1 MLVAAL
7 TVALVARPTQTS
19 LLLLLAAIVLSFLAL
34 AFNGLYEQDDVGPG
48 HSTPD
53 EIMRIAISVTL
64 GAWAACV
71 VGMVARSAELGII
84 AAFWIAA
91 LVDVIALRAVTRAIC
106 QRRAWFR
113 QGVVV
118 VGAGRVGHLVA
129 DKYGNHPE
137 FGVDVLGFVDD
148 DPLTEIP
155 LGSTPPLLGGL
166 DDLPDL
172 IHRLQVDR
180 VLVAFSRESPDEM
193 LTVLRAVRT
202 CDVHLDI
209 VPRYFDLVGP
219 SATMHQLEGVG
230 IVGLPPARPSRH
242 ALAAKRA
249 LDVAV
254 SGVLLLV
261 LAPLLVL
268 LSLLVRLDSRGP
280 TLYRG
285 QRIGRGGRE
294 IELRKFRTMHPDAEA
309 RLAELLTDDDTRR
322 EFEATHK
329 LARDPRVTRLGGWLR
344 QTSLDELPQLVNV
357 FRGELSLVGPRPVTK
372 HEWDL
377 RFGTDCAP
385 AATNLPGYWHVD
397 ELRPGL
403 TGYWQVSGRSVTTF
417 EERMRLDMGY
427 LSSWSLR
434 FDLYILAR
442 TIRAVLARDG
452 AY

>member
-1 MLVAAL
+1 M
-7 TVALVARPTQTS
+7 
-19 LLLLLAAIVLSFLAL
+19 
-34 AFNGLYEQDDVGPG
+34 
-48 HSTPD
+48 
-53 EIMRIAISVTL
+53 
-64 GAWAACV
+64 
-71 VGMVARSAELGII
+71 
-84 AAFWIAA
+84 
-91 LVDVIALRAVTRAIC
+91 TRAIC
-106 QRRAWFR
+106 QRHAWFR

-129 DKYGNHPE
+129 DKYGKHPE

-242 ALAAKRA
+242 ALAAKRV

-261 LAPLLVL
+261 LAPLLAL

-285 QRIGRGGRE
+285 AADR
-294 IELRKFRTMHPDAEA
+294 A
-309 RLAELLTDDDTRR
+309 RR
-322 EFEATHK
+322 
-329 LARDPRVTRLGGWLR
+329 ARDRAAEVP
-344 QTSLDELPQLVNV
+344 D
-357 FRGELSLVGPRPVTK
+357 
-372 HEWDL
+372 D
-377 RFGTDCAP
+377 AP
-385 AATNLPGYWHVD
+385 GCRSAA
-397 ELRPGL
+397 R
-403 TGYWQVSGRSVTTF
+403 
-417 EERMRLDMGY
+417 
-427 LSSWSLR
+427 
-434 FDLYILAR
+434 
-442 TIRAVLARDG
+442 RAADRRRHP
-452 AY
+452 A

>member
-1 MLVAAL
+1 M
-7 TVALVARPTQTS
+7 
-19 LLLLLAAIVLSFLAL
+19 
-34 AFNGLYEQDDVGPG
+34 
-48 HSTPD
+48 
-53 EIMRIAISVTL
+53 
-64 GAWAACV
+64 
-71 VGMVARSAELGII
+71 
-84 AAFWIAA
+84 
-91 LVDVIALRAVTRAIC
+91 
-106 QRRAWFR
+106 
-113 QGVVV
+113 
-118 VGAGRVGHLVA
+118 
-129 DKYGNHPE
+129 
-137 FGVDVLGFVDD
+137 
-148 DPLTEIP
+148 
-155 LGSTPPLLGGL
+155 
-166 DDLPDL
+166 
-172 IHRLQVDR
+172 DR

-294 IELRKFRTMHPDAEA
+294 IELRKLRTMHPDAEA

-357 FRGELSLVGPRPVTK
+357 FRGELSLVGPRPVAE